1 MLDEGDVRLSPHNC
15 WGVLLLCSET
25 GSFIDGPH
33 NGVQRVLSWCPSNA
47 ACSVIFSV
55 KTTELL
61 NGTPDGSMDLA
72 LDEFIPFH
80 TGH

>member
-1 MLDEGDVRLSPHNC
+1 MGCQAKSTQ
-15 WGVLLLCSET
+15 LLGSSASCSET

-55 KTTELL
+55 KTTELP